1 MIHDEWETH
10 YWMGHTPSGWIS
22 MSDHSSADE
31 AFGQIDLLRLEPLCD
46 LSYQVIF
53 EVAKPEGYTLFWR
66 IRPHTDIQTSQVIG
80 VEYLIAIEKGIM
92 PVQDAA
98 ALNIDELKHSDGFTV
113 ILQLDGSIDFEG
125 TWKNELSDENGIPI
139 YKFMR

>member
-1 MIHDEWETH
+1 M
-10 YWMGHTPSGWIS
+10 
-22 MSDHSSADE
+22 
-31 AFGQIDLLRLEPLCD
+31 
-46 LSYQVIF
+46 IF

-98 ALNIDELKHSDGFTV
+98 TLNIDELKHSDGFTV